1 MSFGALIATE
11 ISKII
16 RPKFL
21 FLISSVHLKS
31 ELPLLYRFIRTSNII
46 QFIPSLF
53 FKPIPFVANY
63 LFGAQNE
70 TLLRSILDDTDL
82 KFTKWA
88 LIVLCYWNNKKSFI
102 FLFYYT

>member
-1 MSFGALIATE
+1 M
-11 ISKII
+11 
-16 RPKFL
+16 
-21 FLISSVHLKS
+21 
-31 ELPLLYRFIRTSNII
+31 
-46 QFIPSLF
+46 F

-88 LIVLCYWNNKKSFI
+88 LIVLCYWNNKESFKDVLKI
-102 FLFYYT
+102 NGDKDKLLPPRGNTKMIIIKKGEHFMIVDRANEVSCIINTYI